1 VLLVEPDRQSVP
13 ASRVQ
18 WLDRHL
24 TRICTLSELTPT
36 EFRNAEEKYR
46 AVGRWLAAPGSLLA
60 IFDPDVYPQGSML
73 TGTTLRPYGR
83 SEYDLDLVCQL
94 HWCAHQPPLTIY
106 DWVHG
111 RMAANETYKAI
122 LEKLKRCLRLN
133 YASSFHLDILPA
145 CPNDQIG
152 NGSIIV
158 PDRKLECWKDSN
170 PKGFAEW
177 FLTQC
182 QIRDSV
188 AEADWVFKGSV
199 EPLPSPVPSEYKYP
213 LQRIVQLMKRHRD
226 IFFYGGRDI
235 ARSVILTTLAGSFYK
250 GQRSLSLA
258 LESVLDGIHA
268 AVAAIPQVPRIPNPV
283 HPDENFAD
291 TWDQA
296 KYEQFKSYIENFRR
310 GLKAA
315 MYPTVLAERQGLEK
329 STEPLNDLFGADRV
343 KDAIRA
349 EAAEINERRDSGKLG
364 VAAGG
369 FLTGISKTG
378 AIPVPRNQFFGR

>member
-1 VLLVEPDRQSVP
+1 MV
-13 ASRVQ
+13 
-18 WLDRHL
+18 
-24 TRICTLSELTPT
+24 SELTPN
-36 EFRNAEEKYR
+36 EFRNAEEKYGS
-46 AVGRWLAAPGSLLA
+46 VGRWLAASGNSLTVFA
-60 IFDPDVYPQGSML
+60 PEVYPQGSML
-73 TGTTLRPYGR
+73 LGTTVRPYGQ

-111 RMAANETYKAI
+111 RMAANETYREM

-133 YASSFHLDILPA
+133 YAGSFHLDILPA

-158 PDRKLECWKDSN
+158 PDRKLECWKHSN
-170 PKGFAEW
+170 PKGFGEW
-177 FLTQC
+177 FFTQC
-182 QIRDSV
+182 QIREAL
-188 AEADWVFKGSV
+188 AEAGRMFKASV

-226 IFFYGGRDI
+226 IFFHGGRDI

-268 AVAAIPQVPRIPNPV
+268 ALAAIPEVPRIPNPV
-283 HPDENFAD
+283 HPGENFAD

-296 KYEQFKSYIENFRR
+296 KYEKFKSYIENFRF
-310 GLKAA
+310 GLRAA
-315 MYPTVLAERQGLEK
+315 MYPSVLAERQRLEK
-329 STEPLNDLFGADRV
+329 STDHLGQLFGADRV
-343 KDAIRA
+343 KDAIRI
-349 EAAEINERRDSGKLG
+349 EAAEINERRNTGKLG
-364 VAAGG
+364 VTAGG
-369 FLTGISKTG
+369 LLTSVSQAG
-378 AIPVPRNQFFGR
+378 AIPVPRNHFFGR